1 METIFKLLDKW
12 KIRYSYEYNFVRVYG
27 NFDGYSIV
35 RANADDPYNPIEI
48 DGKIHSIEEF
58 EDWLYLIKQ

>member
-48 DGKIHSIEEF
+48 D
-58 EDWLYLIKQ
+58 